1 MMFVVAIIL
10 VTGALI
16 AGIWLIRWGGMRID
30 AARANLDGTAR
41 PILDLLYG
49 LGVAGSGFALC
60 IAALGAI
67 AS

>member
-1 MMFVVAIIL
+1 MIVVAIIL
-10 VTGALI
+10 VTGALV
-16 AGIWLIRWGGMRID
+16 AGLWLIRWGGMRID

-41 PILDLLYG
+41 PILDLLCG